1 MSENFAPEIV
11 GNQTKKAKEKQTKKA
26 PRRKKLVLSIL
37 QLLLAILAIGF
48 AFFPIIWIVSA
59 SFNPTG
65 SLATQKLI
73 PDNFSLAN
81 YPDLLTNPL
90 HPFPRWVL
98 NSLKIAMIT
107 AILGVLSIMLSAY
120 SFSRFRF
127 KGRRQLLLALLLIQ
141 VFPTLLMFVAI
152 FFLFQQLGQYIPA
165 LGLNQHAPLVLT
177 YLGAQMGIQIW
188 LMKGFFDSIPR
199 DIDES
204 ALVDGASHWQIF
216 WRLIFPLA
224 RPMIVI
230 VALLIFIATYQEFV
244 IASVLLKDKAQYT
257 LMVGLYLFV
266 SDNFSQNWG
275 IFAAGGLLG
284 ALPIVILYQA
294 LQDQIVG
301 GLTAGAVKG

>member
-81 YPDLLTNPL
+81 YQDLLTNPL

>member
-1 MSENFAPEIV
+1 MSDYLDLDPVKTAE
-11 GNQTKKAKEKQTKKA
+11 KKSRK
-26 PRRKKLVLSIL
+26 PRTLTAQRRLGTFFR
-37 QLLLAILAIGF
+37 LLLAAVTIGF
-48 AFFPIIWIVSA
+48 AFFPIVWIISA
-59 SFNPTG
+59 SFNPSG

-73 PDNFSLAN
+73 PENFSLSN
-81 YPDLLTNPL
+81 YRLLLNDPL
-90 HPFPRWVL
+90 HPFLRWVF
-98 NSLKIAMIT
+98 NSLKISTLT
-107 AILGVLSIMLSAY
+107 AVLGVVSIMLSAY

-152 FFLFQQLGQYIPA
+152 FYLFQQLGQYIPW
-165 LGLNQHAPLVLT
+165 LGLNKHAPLVLA
-177 YLGAQMGIQIW
+177 YLGTQMGIQVW

-216 WRLIFPLA
+216 WKLIFPLA

-230 VALLIFIATYQEFV
+230 VALLVFIGSYQEFV

-266 SDNFSQNWG
+266 SENFSQNWG
-275 IFAAGGLLG
+275 VFAAGGLLG
-284 ALPIVILYQA
+284 ALPIVVLYQA
-294 LQDQIVG
+294 LQDHIIG
-301 GLTAGAVKG
+301 GLTSGAVKG